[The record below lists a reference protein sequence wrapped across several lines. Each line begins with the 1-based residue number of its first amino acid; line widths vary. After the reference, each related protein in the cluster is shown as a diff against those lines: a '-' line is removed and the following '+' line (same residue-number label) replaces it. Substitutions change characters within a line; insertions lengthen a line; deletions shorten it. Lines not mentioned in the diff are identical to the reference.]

1 MSGFLNTGLGEYS
14 YPYFTKHSVYISKY
28 AVRKVLALWKGYMWS
43 TCTKREARRTNQKNN
58 TPHKRNK
65 HGHNPQARAVA
76 EATMFEFTWYGT
88 AKI

>member
-1 MSGFLNTGLGEYS
+1 MER
-14 YPYFTKHSVYISKY
+14 VYVEHLY
-28 AVRKVLALWKGYMWS
+28 Q
-43 TCTKREARRTNQKNN
+43 KRSEDNQPKNKKRNN